1 MTATAPES
9 TALAAAVEAYS
20 KPDAAE
26 WLAFMTEH
34 AADITP
40 MYQRIDVNDGED
52 DGADT
57 RASQRKRKRAA
68 ALTDET
74 ASLEGLK
81 ASITPPLIDVL
92 RIVQQANLDVL
103 HCGLRGGYSTS
114 RERAP
119 LNDALLT
126 PRTPQQREDL
136 RQGLQAVVDR
146 SIKGGTDDLALVYC
160 LREYAIH
167 VARDN
172 AAFGTFMHS
181 HVQGWSLFQC
191 AVLRAM
197 DAARSKAHEL
207 LPAKGDA
214 RRAIKSLCKAATD
227 VLRTMNRY
235 SIRLPNVSDI
245 YLGNLY
251 EPRCIRMGLYGNR
264 CARNYLNRAELYEK
278 HSQSARA
285 LNDLHSRARPVL
297 LLLPPQYHDAYVA
310 AADQVM
316 KGLSTHPAVNRGTF
330 ASVMCYCQ
338 VCGQVKNLA
347 GAHYGMNKVLV
358 DYGSGKRFCASK
370 RHVACGY
377 LPLINK
383 QLIDRAQHRSYAV
396 VYGGSMYVL
405 SSCCAKLLERPWR
418 EIAKLYSDSNPQQV
432 LVCSA
437 CRPQRAPGERTAA
450 SSRADDEIL
459 APSPPRI
466 AARIACAHCGAQQ
479 TSHSVRFHAL
489 RIRLP
494 ADNSARELHFCVKH
508 QRAWMRTAST
518 GELKMTVENV
528 LSYINMTSA
537 RTTRIT
543 PLDASRTLAIRD

>member
-1 MTATAPES
+1 MPRAAHIRS
-9 TALAAAVEAYS
+9 TSQVVCRHLH
-20 KPDAAE
+20 D
-26 WLAFMTEH
+26 
-34 AADITP
+34 
-40 MYQRIDVNDGED
+40 
-52 DGADT
+52 ADT
-57 RASQRKRKRAA
+57 ESDKYRACTRFLQ
-68 ALTDET
+68 
-74 ASLEGLK
+74 
-81 ASITPPLIDVL
+81 
-92 RIVQQANLDVL
+92 DVL

-172 AAFGTFMHS
+172 AAFGTYMHS

-207 LPAKGDA
+207 LPAKEGDA
-214 RRAIKSLCKAATD
+214 RRAIKSLCKTATD

-235 SIRLPNVSDI
+235 SIRLPNVPDI
-245 YLGNLY
+245 HLGNLY
-251 EPRCIRMGLYGNR
+251 EPRCIRISLYGNR
-264 CARNYLNRAELYEK
+264 CARNYLNRTELYEK
-278 HSQSARA
+278 HLQAARA

-297 LLLPPQYHDAYVA
+297 LLLPSQYHDAYVA
-310 AADQVM
+310 AVDRVM
-316 KGLSTHPAVNRGTF
+316 KGLSTHPAVNRGAF

-383 QLIDRAQHRSYAV
+383 QLIDRSQHRSYAV

-405 SSCCAKLLERPWR
+405 SSCCAKLIERPWR
-418 EIAKLYSDSNPQQV
+418 EIAELHSDSNPQQI
-432 LVCSA
+432 LACSA
-437 CRPQRAPGERTAA
+437 CRPQRPSAERRTA
-450 SSRADDEIL
+450 SSRANDDMP
-459 APSPPRI
+459 ASPSQKT
-466 AARIACAHCGAQQ
+466 AARIACAHCGVQQ

-489 RIRLP
+489 RLQP
-494 ADNSARELHFCVKH
+494 PTENAVQELHFCAKH

-543 PLDASRTLAIRD
+543 PLPGREPDSGHPRMTRGV